1 MRQEAEVGLDL
12 EGNVLHRLHLLLQ
25 TLLLAFLRLILT
37 TSILLLFL
45 ILFIVVFAPAAGEG
59 EEEDVGQEGDEEAE
73 GDHPGLEQPDGGQV
87 AAEGRRALRFA
98 LPVEDVPG
106 RDGLRWWGSPYLPQD
121 DLRVPQ
127 ARRHRLHPVHV
138 LVECGELELGVR
150 LVLIFEL
157 AGVEGSDGGAHPG
170 WK

>member
-1 MRQEAEVGLDL
+1 MRQKAKVSLDL

-25 TLLLAFLRLILT
+25 TLLLAFLRFILT
-37 TSILLLFL
+37 TSIFLLFL

-59 EEEDVGQEGDEEAE
+59 EEEDVSKEGEEEAE
-73 GDHPGLEQPDGGQV
+73 GDHPGLKEPDGGEV
-87 AAEGRRALRFA
+87 AAEGCHALRFA

-106 RDGLRWWGSPYLPQD
+106 GGGAGGGSPYLPQD

-138 LVECGELELGVR
+138 LVER
-150 LVLIFEL
+150 
-157 AGVEGSDGGAHPG
+157 
-170 WK
+170 